1 MTLKR
6 EIKTDLDQSG
16 FIDNDCNQRQNKRC
30 LRLGLK
36 SYFSYSMRNN
46 HFLFQVM
53 TDFDRDEI
61 VFSSKDILTLI
72 ISIKTV
78 IWGINLI

>member
-1 MTLKR
+1 MMFK
-6 EIKTDLDQSG
+6 
-16 FIDNDCNQRQNKRC
+16 
-30 LRLGLK
+30 LGLK
-36 SYFSYSMRNN
+36 SYFSYSMR
-46 HFLFQVM
+46 HDHLGFQVM

-78 IWGINLI
+78 TWGIPSIE